1 MGRTK
6 SFFIKLAYIAIDV
19 CCIYLVIY
27 ASCLMRH
34 KLITFPVDFSHL
46 LIDPANPFRHILVFW
61 ILATIFF
68 LNDNGLYQTRREL
81 LEGIE
86 VWEVIKSVIFGSLV
100 TIGAIYAL
108 KIHGF
113 PRTVFMNVMLGMM
126 VVLSLWRV
134 AKRLFVEYLVSHGY
148 NNFNVLIVGAGKVG
162 IALAQEIEQ
171 RPALGLKIAGFLDD
185 FKNNEPGQKD
195 LKVLG
200 KISDFAEAAKYNIG
214 FVPVLEDCDVSYAR
228 RQVGKRVFDF
238 IFSLLGILATW
249 PLFIFIGLII
259 KLDSPGPVF
268 YVSKRYGRRGKIFHM
283 YKFRSMTQDADRELE
298 KLLEKNEVDGPIFKI
313 KFDPRVTR
321 VGAILRKFS
330 LDELPQIINVL
341 QGE

>member
-126 VVLSLWRV
+126 VLLSLWRV
-134 AKRLFVEYLVSHGY
+134 AKRRFVEYLVSHGY
-148 NNFNVLIVGAGKVG
+148 NNFNVLIIGTDKVG
-162 IALAQEIEQ
+162 VALADEIAK
-171 RPALGLKIAGFLDD
+171 RPGLGIKVVGFID
-185 FKNNEPGQKD
+185 D
-195 LKVLG
+195 LKNSHHQNKDIKILG
-200 KISDFAEAAKYNIG
+200 K
-214 FVPVLEDCDVSYAR
+214 
-228 RQVGKRVFDF
+228 
-238 IFSLLGILATW
+238 
-249 PLFIFIGLII
+249 
-259 KLDSPGPVF
+259 
-268 YVSKRYGRRGKIFHM
+268 
-283 YKFRSMTQDADRELE
+283 
-298 KLLEKNEVDGPIFKI
+298 
-313 KFDPRVTR
+313 
-321 VGAILRKFS
+321 
-330 LDELPQIINVL
+330 
-341 QGE
+341 